1 MVSNLLTSLEI
12 VKSICLTFADKKL
25 VGLGLAP
32 GLLLEAG
39 AADLAVVTACV
50 VLTAT
55 QQLVRVLGIRDVACV
70 GVTIAATSASNT
82 DVFDRIEILPEQN
95 WS

>member
-1 MVSNLLTSLEI
+1 MTSLEI
-12 VKSICLTFADKKL
+12 VKSLRLTFTDKQL

-32 GLLLEAG
+32 GLLLKART
-39 AADLAVVTACV
+39 AYFAVVTTRV

-55 QQLVRVLGIRDVACV
+55 QQLVRVVGIRDVTCV
-70 GVTIAATSASNT
+70 GVTVATTPTSNT

-95 WS
+95 